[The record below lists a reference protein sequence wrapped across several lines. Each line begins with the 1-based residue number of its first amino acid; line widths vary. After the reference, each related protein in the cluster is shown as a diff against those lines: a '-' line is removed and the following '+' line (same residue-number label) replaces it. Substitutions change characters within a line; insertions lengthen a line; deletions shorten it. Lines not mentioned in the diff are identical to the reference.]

1 MSARRARGLG
11 GRAGGLVLLALAAC
25 KPSPAPRRPSPAL
38 CQLETTIGED
48 RAPADRVF
56 PVQYWFVLLLKG
68 YRSSGEIA
76 RPARDC
82 RGLPAAVAADD
93 CESVGPAASDA
104 PDAPLRASNLHITG
118 AGEARRLVWVETT
131 QLPDGRAEGP
141 VALVD
146 VEAQGLFV
154 RAMGVLRGYRGNV
167 TMRLAHMEGGTMLV
181 AESER
186 CPDAGAVGRERAI
199 GQRDCDRAIR
209 VLPLVGD
216 RFLDKPLTDAR
227 GRCLGSTLL
236 PVREAGASPDGTRY
250 QLEATVTFGADAITV
265 REQLALSD
273 AKGRSD
279 LAASSFVTRVQS
291 ERRITLGPGG
301 LVASEPGLLARWL
314 ARSSASDR

>member
-1 MSARRARGLG
+1 MSVVRGRGGAGVVRA
-11 GRAGGLVLLALAAC
+11 AALLALAAC
-25 KPSPAPRRPSPAL
+25 APSPAPRTPSPAL
-38 CQLETTIGED
+38 CQIETTIGED
-48 RAPADRVF
+48 RAPRDRVF

-82 RGLPAAVAADD
+82 RGLPATVTADTCDPEGSNDGAA
-93 CESVGPAASDA
+93 AALRPSD
-104 PDAPLRASNLHITG
+104 LHITG
-118 AGEARRLVWVETT
+118 AGETRRLVWIEAT

-146 VEAQGLFV
+146 VDAHGLSV
-154 RAMGVLRGYRGNV
+154 RAMGVLRGYRDNV
-167 TMRLAHMEGGTMLV
+167 TMRLARMEGGTMLV

-186 CPDAGAVGRERAI
+186 CPDAGAVGRDRAI
-199 GQRDCDRAIR
+199 GQRDCDRAMR

-227 GRCLGSTLL
+227 GHCLGSTLF

-250 QLEATVTFGADAITV
+250 QLEATITFGADAITV

-273 AKGRSD
+273 SKGRAD

-291 ERRITLGPGG
+291 ERRITLSPGG

-314 ARSSASDR
+314 ARAPAAKPAP